1 MWHNSLRKEYIPMI
15 DINRLFLIKLPK
27 DILVLNKEKLSYNLF
42 FIGIVIAFY
51 GSINPWF
58 MWPLGKYY
66 AILSCVFVLS
76 SMFISATL
84 KKPIFNKNNYL
95 LSIVS
100 YIVLVYYQSFVNEE
114 SLTSYIY
121 HLFNICIFFSIFR
134 INQRGIQ
141 RLSTLLAKSMGYLLS
156 ISMPFFAL
164 YILGFP
170 LPYNSISFGELYS
183 YSNYFFFLVDDRSIF
198 QFIPRFQSVFLEPG
212 QLGTV
217 TALLLLMQ
225 HGQWKRWYNIMLII
239 ATLISFS
246 LSAYVLFTIAIFLS
260 LWMQGR
266 EIIKKIC
273 LSVGII
279 ATIVIG
285 SFYYNDG
292 FNLVHDLIIL
302 RLEIEDGEMVG
313 DNRVQ
318 EGMQAEYETFLLSS
332 DIFLGKNFE
341 REWGGAGYKI
351 YLLDYGLVGLFF
363 VAVFYIISLY
373 SPNKRAYLS
382 ALILG
387 ALNFAVRDFPLWY
400 AYYLPLLCNSNLCFP
415 EPEND
420 CNNEN
425 GLES

>member
-1 MWHNSLRKEYIPMI
+1 MWLNSLQKEYIPMI
-15 DINRLFLIKLPK
+15 DVNRLFLIKVPK
-27 DILVLNKEKLSYNLF
+27 DILVLNKERLSYNLF
-42 FIGIVIAFY
+42 FIGMVIAFY

-58 MWPLGKYY
+58 MWPIGKYY
-66 AILSCVFVLS
+66 AILSCAFVLGA
-76 SMFISATL
+76 MTISATL

-95 LSIVS
+95 FAIIS

-114 SLTSYIY
+114 KLTSYIF
-121 HLFNICIFFSIFR
+121 HLFNICIFYSVFR
-134 INQRGIQ
+134 MNQKGIQ
-141 RLSTLLAKSMGYLLS
+141 RLSTILAKSMGYLLAV
-156 ISMPFFAL
+156 SMPFFAL

-170 LPYNSISFGELYS
+170 LPYNSISFGDLYS

-225 HGQWKRWYNIMLII
+225 HGQWKRWYNVMLII

-246 LSAYVLFTIAIFLS
+246 LSAYVLFTIAVFLS

-266 EIIKKIC
+266 EIFKKIC

-318 EGMQAEYETFLLSS
+318 EGMQAEYETFLRSS
-332 DIFLGKNFE
+332 DILLGKNFE

-351 YLLDYGLVGLFF
+351 YLLDYGLVGLFL

-400 AYYLPLLCNSNLCFP
+400 AYYLPLLCNSNLYLPKP
-415 EPEND
+415 ESD
-420 CNNEN
+420 SNNEN
-425 GLES
+425 KQEP

>member
-1 MWHNSLRKEYIPMI
+1 MI
-15 DINRLFLIKLPK
+15 DVNRLFIIKVPK
-27 DILVLNKEKLSYNLF
+27 DILVLNKEKLCYNLF

-51 GSINPWF
+51 GSLNPWF
-58 MWPLGKYY
+58 MWPLGSYY
-66 AILSCVFVLS
+66 AILSCALVLS
-76 SMFISATL
+76 SMIISASL
-84 KKPIFNKNNYL
+84 RKPIFNRNNYL
-95 LSIVS
+95 FSIIS
-100 YIVLVYYQSFVNEE
+100 YIILIYYQSFVNEE
-114 SLTSYIY
+114 KLTAYIF
-121 HLFNICIFFSIFR
+121 HIFNICIFFSIFR
-134 INQRGIQ
+134 INQKGFQ
-141 RLSTLLAKSMGYLLS
+141 RLSTILAKSMGYILA
-156 ISMPFFAL
+156 ISMPFFVL

-170 LPYNSISFGELYS
+170 LPYTSISFGELYS
-183 YSNYFFFLVDDRSIF
+183 FSNYYFFLVDDRALL

-212 QLGTV
+212 QMGTV

-246 LSAYVLFTIAIFLS
+246 LSAYVLFTISIFLS
-260 LWMQGR
+260 LWMQRR

-302 RLEIEDGEMVG
+302 RLEIEDGKLVG
-313 DNRVQ
+313 DNRVE
-318 EGMQAEYETFLLSS
+318 EGMQAEYETFLHSS

-351 YLLDYGLVGLFF
+351 YFLDYGIVGLFLL
-363 VAVFYIISLY
+363 AAFYIISLH
-373 SPNKRAYLS
+373 SPNKRAYIS

-387 ALNFAVRDFPLWY
+387 ALNFTVRDFPLWY
-400 AYYLPLLCNSNLCFP
+400 AYYLPLLCNSNLSFP
-415 EPEND
+415 KQESEN
-420 CNNEN
+420 NNEN
-425 GLES
+425 KQEL